1 VGRIVLEVMHT
12 PGHTPEHIVDPQHLD
27 EVARHCIRVGID
39 RLDAYVTPDQFP
51 NRAASNG
58 QLASVSE
65 IAMADLPARLK
76 DPGILPV
83 DVRRSSEL
91 IPKPPV
97 PGARNVAHALLG
109 GRHTELPP
117 DRELYVY
124 CNSGNRSR
132 YATALL
138 ASKGYTVT
146 HVTGGIEAW
155 MQLHSMR

>member
-1 VGRIVLEVMHT
+1 MRVWNLVNHLLKSHAPQQVERHVQSLGR
-12 PGHTPEHIVDPQHLD
+12 
-27 EVARHCIRVGID
+27 
-39 RLDAYVTPDQFP
+39 
-51 NRAASNG
+51 
-58 QLASVSE
+58 LASVSE
-65 IAMADLPARLK
+65 IGMADLPARLK

-91 IPKPPV
+91 IPNPPI
-97 PGARNVAHALLG
+97 PGAHNVAHALLG
-109 GRHTELPP
+109 ARHKELPP

-155 MQLHSMR
+155 MQPKPPPPGR